1 MNGSQKEQELKKEGT
16 LEKVM
21 VIQLLQWE
29 LKLQKLQLKELEL
42 IKMILI

>member
-1 MNGSQKEQELKKEGT
+1 MNGSQKEQELKKEDT